1 MTEHPAR
8 LAIVGHTNTG
18 KTSLMRTLTRDPRFG
33 EVSDRP
39 ATTRDVRAVD
49 LLVDDTALITL
60 YDTPGLEDPDGLAA
74 HLQTGRAAADPVAGI
89 EWFLNGDHGEGRYEQ
104 EAKVLRQLRA
114 SDAALYVIDAREPVL
129 PRHHT
134 ELRLLSDCG
143 RPLLPVLNFVADTQ
157 ARAAAWREGLARSGL
172 HVVADF
178 DTVVFEAQ
186 AEQSL
191 LAKLQ
196 ILLDARRAPL
206 ARFAQHRRKRQSELR
221 DDACSR
227 VARLLID
234 AAGVRQRVAV
244 SAEGSV
250 DTTDLEARITAVEQA
265 CVDDLLDLFAFD
277 LGTYQPPVL
286 PLEQGRWQ
294 LDPFDPQA
302 LQLLGIRTGSA
313 AAAGA
318 VGGLSVDAL
327 LGGASLGA
335 GAAIGAGIG
344 ALGSAYQQFGQP
356 WVDRLRGYRTL
367 VIEAPVLALLA
378 ARQVALLRA
387 LLRRGHAA
395 TQPLQAP
402 VAQGWPSTDVRKAVL
417 QARTHPE
424 WSALNGAAEAPA
436 GFLRTLTHALAR
448 AVDESVQAEQPSLG
462 SSEAR

>member
-1 MTEHPAR
+1 MNEPAVR
-8 LAIVGHTNTG
+8 VAIVGHTNTG
-18 KTSLMRTLTRDPRFG
+18 KTSLMRTLTRDAHFG
-33 EVSDRP
+33 DVSDRP

-49 LLVDDTALITL
+49 LLVDGTPLITL
-60 YDTPGLEDPDGLAA
+60 YDTPGLEDPDGLATQ
-74 HLQTGRAAADPVAGI
+74 LQTGRAAADPVAGI
-89 EWFLNGDHGEGRYEQ
+89 EQFLSGDHGRGRYEQ
-104 EAKVLRQLRA
+104 EAKVLRQLRS

-134 ELRLLSDCG
+134 ELRLLAECG
-143 RPLLPVLNFVADTQ
+143 RPLLPVLNFVADAQ
-157 ARAAAWREGLARSGL
+157 SRAAVWREGLARSGL

-191 LAKLQ
+191 LDKLKT
-196 ILLDARRAPL
+196 LLDARRAPL
-206 ARFAQHRRKRQSELR
+206 ARFAQHRRQRQTELLE
-221 DDACSR
+221 DACSR

-244 SAEGSV
+244 QAEGTV
-250 DTTDLEARITAVEQA
+250 DTTALEARITAAEQA

-286 PLEQGRWQ
+286 PLKQGRWQ

-356 WVDRLRGYRTL
+356 WVDRLRGYRML
-367 VIEAPVLALLA
+367 VIEAPVLALIA

-395 TQPLQAP
+395 TQPLQAT
-402 VAQGWPSTDVRKAVL
+402 ATQGWPSPVLRKAVL
-417 QARTHPE
+417 QARAHPE

-436 GFLRTLTHALAR
+436 SIRRTLTHTLAR
-448 AVDESVQAEQPSLG
+448 AVDEMPS
-462 SSEAR
+462 A